1 LQYLLLTCGAYA
13 LFLAFAAVD
22 GVKLPRRTAIS
33 RLGLALAAVVIGL
46 AIGAVQYL
54 PVREYV
60 RWSPRAGRLPD
71 YRAATSY
78 AWPPEELFNAYLPQF
93 SGMLDNYW
101 GRNIIHLHSDYVGVV
116 VLMLAGAAFLGLRA
130 DPRRK
135 QILFWSGALVI
146 SVLWSLG
153 SATPFYRIPYAIIPG
168 TKYFRAP
175 ATIFFVGTLAL
186 ALLASAGTERLLRLG
201 VSRKYVVG
209 WLVA

>member
-60 RWSPRAGRLPD
+60 KWSPRAGGLTD

-78 AWPPEELFNAYLPQF
+78 AWPPEELLNAYLPQF

-101 GRNIIHLHSDYVGVV
+101 GRNGIHLHSDYVGVV
-116 VLMLAGAAFLGLRA
+116 VLILAGAAFLGLRA

-135 QILFWSGALVI
+135 LLLFWIGALRV
-146 SVLWSLG
+146 SVLWSVG
-153 SATPFYRIPYAIIPG
+153 SARPFYRIPYAIVRG
-168 TKYFRAP
+168 TGCVR
-175 ATIFFVGTLAL
+175 
-186 ALLASAGTERLLRLG
+186 
-201 VSRKYVVG
+201 
-209 WLVA
+209 